1 MNLKESSYKKVELR
15 KQKIMQLKMTS
26 NVQNKVVQ
34 LKKQH
39 KTLHSVY
46 KAKKDYAFNFSIIL
60 DFDSVYVPSV

>member
-15 KQKIMQLKMTS
+15 KQKIMQLKMMS

-39 KTLHSVY
+39 KTLNSVY